1 MDEIRIGIF
10 GVGHRGIH
18 WLRILDRMDGYRI
31 TAIGDMF
38 PQLHERALGELSDS
52 NGVATHSSYEEM
64 LADSNVDAIALCVRC
79 EEQGAMAAMALE
91 AGKHVNSE
99 VPASHTMEDCWRI
112 VAARSG
118 RGSSTCWGNSCGTAG
133 SSRHG
138 ATWSSPAS
146 WGTSDTSRAST

>member
-64 LADSNVDAIALCVRC
+64 LADRQRGRYRAVRSLR
-79 EEQGAMAAMALE
+79 GAGCDGGDG
-91 AGKHVNSE
+91 AGGGQ
-99 VPASHTMEDCWRI
+99 
-112 VAARSG
+112 AREL
-118 RGSSTCWGNSCGTAG
+118 RGAG
-133 SSRHG
+133 L
-138 ATWSSPAS
+138 P
-146 WGTSDTSRAST
+146 